1 MVDRADQPA
10 PGRSPGPVV
19 DHAATRA
26 WQQTPY
32 EGIEIAPIGGAA
44 TVNTA
49 AYRIR
54 GGLRLPAH
62 QHPVWELVIVAAGEL
77 RLGAARLGAGD
88 VLHTPPGTAHD
99 VEALTDT
106 VFFVTVGQGQQLG

>member
-1 MVDRADQPA
+1 MT
-10 PGRSPGPVV
+10 VV
-19 DHAATRA
+19 DHAATRE

-32 EGIEIAPIGGAA
+32 EGIELAPIGGEE

-62 QHPVWELVIVAAGEL
+62 QHPVWELVIVVSGHL
-77 RLGAARLGAGD
+77 RLGEDSLIAGD
-88 VLHTPPGTAHD
+88 VLHTRPGAAHD
-99 VEALTDT
+99 VEALEDT